1 MSKNRI
7 AVMTEAMMEAE
18 PVAQT
23 DRQEGDTAAVLWED
37 VQAEHFSMLRLAPL
51 PTDRATGGR
60 PLRFVEFGRAE
71 RHSKDFSLLRM
82 TYHLPGQKTRKE
94 QNNLDIWV
102 DHANRSVRV
111 GPESG
116 LQIEPWN
123 RGLGRF
129 MVAQGIH
136 WAQKRWSEY
145 RIEGTALAN
154 KDALNED
161 TRLRRDHFLKTQGFE
176 VAYADPQHLKGSVK
190 DAKIGNLNNTWNTE
204 KVQIVEILDAAHML
218 QQAEQKIQEQ
228 EVTIKKAEDR
238 VSKFRRDDAGLRFT
252 IACLVTFAVFQ
263 AGLLIWIATH
273 R

>member
-1 MSKNRI
+1 
-7 AVMTEAMMEAE
+7 MTEAMSVAE
-18 PVAQT
+18 PVAPT
-23 DRQEGDTAAVLWED
+23 DAKEAEAASPVLWEE

-60 PLRFVEFGRAE
+60 PLRFVEFGKAE

-82 TYHLPGQKTRKE
+82 NYQLPGQKTRKE
-94 QNNLDIWV
+94 QNHLDVWV
-102 DHANRSVRV
+102 DHSNRTVRV

-129 MVAQGIH
+129 MLAQGIH

-145 RIEGTALAN
+145 KIEGTALAN

-161 TRLRRDHFLKTQGFE
+161 TRLRRDHFLKTQGFD
-176 VAYADPQHLKGSVK
+176 VAYADAQHLKGSVK
-190 DAKIGNLNNTWNTE
+190 DAKVGNLNNTWNTD
-204 KVQIVEILDAAHML
+204 KIQIVEILEAAQML
-218 QQAEQKIQEQ
+218 QAAEQKILEQ
-228 EVTIKKAEDR
+228 EVTIKKAEDK
-238 VSKFRRDDAGLRFT
+238 VSKYRRDDSGLRFT
-252 IACLVTFAVFQ
+252 IACLETFAVFQ